1 MTGAI
6 FSVHTQYGFFMN
18 WFGAQSGEGYE
29 YHLLAIGLGLVVLI
43 GGSGRWSLDKFITS
57 RMVF

>member
-1 MTGAI
+1 
-6 FSVHTQYGFFMN
+6 
-18 WFGAQSGEGYE
+18 
-29 YHLLAIGLGLVVLI
+29 LAIGLGLVVLF